1 MGTGTE
7 NLKPRLEPVEQE
19 PFYGA
24 KDRTTPGPK
33 SEGAAPLLPEE
44 NEIRA
49 ANEKISPALPG
60 VPSLGLLP
68 IITTE
73 HEILTTHNLT
83 VLGVGGSG
91 YVYRCPGDLAY
102 KVNVIQSEVDLLT
115 AAGDC
120 AITPLCHVLDKIEGA
135 WWRRG
140 LIMELATPFDFKLV
154 PAEERMAVKDEMV
167 SLVDRLHSSEIGIAH
182 GDIKP
187 DNFLRCRDGKLRLC
201 DFNSARLLD
210 DDEVE
215 DWEGGVSDRY
225 LAPSRGY
232 PDSHGPPTIV
242 DDNYALA
249 ISVWELFTGK
259 DALIDED
266 IEEALKEGK
275 TVDLDELE
283 DEHVRAFVWKRLRD
297 GGARV
302 PDLVHARDGGGEM
315 ACKSAHPAAWERSD
329 PENTNAGDREKG
341 RVSPQGTN

>member
-7 NLKPRLEPVEQE
+7 NLESHLEPALEE
-19 PFYGA
+19 PFDGA
-24 KDRTTPGPK
+24 KDRTTPGQK
-33 SEGAAPLLPEE
+33 SEGAAGPPPPGE
-44 NEIRA
+44 NETRA
-49 ANEKISPALPG
+49 ATEMISPALSRFS
-60 VPSLGLLP
+60 SLGRLP
-68 IITTE
+68 TITTE
-73 HEILTTHNLT
+73 HELLTPQNLE

-91 YVYRCPGDLAY
+91 YVYRCPGDVAY
-102 KVNVIQSEVDLLT
+102 KVNVTQCEVDLMMV
-115 AAGDC
+115 AGDC
-120 AITPLCHVLDKIEGA
+120 AITPLCHVLAKIDGA

-167 SLVDRLHSSEIGIAH
+167 SLVECLHSSEVGIAH

-201 DFNSARLLD
+201 DFNSARLLA

-249 ISVWELFTGK
+249 ISVWEVFTGK
-259 DALIDED
+259 DALVEED
-266 IEEALKEGK
+266 MEEALMKGK
-275 TVDLDELE
+275 TVDLDKLE
-283 DEHVRAFVWKRLRD
+283 DEHVRVFVWKRLRD
-297 GGARV
+297 GGAKV
-302 PDLVHARDGGGEM
+302 PDLVPSRGGGG
-315 ACKSAHPAAWERSD
+315 K
-329 PENTNAGDREKG
+329 
-341 RVSPQGTN
+341 

>member
-1 MGTGTE
+1 MGTGTGSSE
-7 NLKPRLEPVEQE
+7 PRLEPAIDGA
-19 PFYGA
+19 FDGA
-24 KDRTTPGPK
+24 KGRTTPGQK
-33 SEGAAPLLPEE
+33 SGRAGPLLPEE
-44 NEIRA
+44 KGLETG
-49 ANEKISPALPG
+49 PATKEFSATLPG
-60 VPSLGLLP
+60 VPSLGLP
-68 IITTE
+68 PTITTE
-73 HEILTTHNLT
+73 HEMLIPKKLE
-83 VLGVGGSG
+83 VLGVGGSS
-91 YVYRCPGDLAY
+91 YVYKCHGDLAY
-102 KVNVIQSEVDLLT
+102 KVNVTEREVDLMT

-120 AITPLCHVLDKIEGA
+120 AITPLCHVLAKIDGA

-154 PAEERMAVKDEMV
+154 PAKERMAVKDEMV

-187 DNFLRCRDGKLRLC
+187 DNFLRCHDGKLRLC
-201 DFNSARLLD
+201 DFDSAWLLG

-232 PDSHGPPTIV
+232 PDTHGPPTIV

-266 IEEALKEGK
+266 IEDALMEGK

-283 DEHVRAFVWKRLRD
+283 DEDVRTFVWKRLRD
-297 GGARV
+297 GGAKV
-302 PDLVHARDGGGEM
+302 PDLVPAQDGGG
-315 ACKSAHPAAWERSD
+315 K
-329 PENTNAGDREKG
+329 
-341 RVSPQGTN
+341 